1 MDHALKGGSMMIGNP
16 VFGVKPFNVLKG
28 GSMIVMQEMM
38 REEIGDLRQDLKEAR
53 QLYKDAKARITQLE
67 EQNRWL
73 AQNFNK
79 YAREFDRIFSE
90 NATFDFK
97 NKF

>member
-1 MDHALKGGSMMIGNP
+1 MDHALKGGSMDKFYTVHELAMNHQ
-16 VFGVKPFNVLKG
+16 KN
-28 GSMIVMQEMM
+28 MY
-38 REEIGDLRQDLKEAR
+38 DLEQDLKEAR

-90 NATFDFK
+90 NAVFNFK
-97 NKF
+97 SHV